1 MYNTHYSSPGSLVP
15 IDLATIGS
23 AKKTLDIAA
32 YTLVDA
38 EIITAILKAATSG
51 VTVRIYIDRTELEAS
66 ERNDPT
72 LNRWPGRILLG
83 SPHIEIKVKESS
95 ILMHLKSYLVD
106 GITLRDGS
114 SNFSPEGEIQQD
126 NSLTLTDDPAACAA
140 FLSKFETMW
149 ARPDN
154 LTVAQAVQSRAT
166 GPSSFFYPAGRTRP
180 AKYR

>member
-1 MYNTHYSSPGSLVP
+1 MYTTAYSNPNSL
-15 IDLATIGS
+15 INRDTAAIG
-23 AKKTLDIAA
+23 AANKTLDIAA
-32 YTLVDA
+32 YCMDDA
-38 EIITAILKAATSG
+38 DIVAAIRAAAARG
-51 VTVRIYIDRTELEAS
+51 VIVRLYHDRTELEAQAKG
-66 ERNDPT
+66 DVT
-72 LNRWPGRILLG
+72 LTGKPLAVLMNVPGIT
-83 SPHIEIKVKESS
+83 IKVKHSS

-126 NSLTLTDDPAACAA
+126 NSLTLTDDPTACAA

-166 GPSSFFYPAGRTRP
+166 SPSSVFYPAGRTRP